1 MNTQKLKIPKL
12 YYAVDGTREPFEV
25 QFSAG
30 DFEGLP
36 LTGPILVKGE
46 LMRVEEGIMLLIQEL
61 QATQAGNCAFCEKPL
76 KQALK
81 SYVSEWLYY
90 EEKPLDYDD
99 SDEALFIDKKQLEID
114 PTEPVRQELVLRLE
128 IAMHCPKT
136 CKVFAEPEK
145 GVKALSGLKDIL

>member
-1 MNTQKLKIPKL
+1 M
-12 YYAVDGTREPFEV
+12 DGTREPFEAHY
-25 QFSAG
+25 SAG
-30 DFEGLP
+30 VFEDLP

-46 LMRVEEGIMLLIQEL
+46 LMRVEEGVMLLIQEL
-61 QATQAGNCAFCEKPL
+61 QATQVGNCAFCEKPL

-81 SYVSEWLYY
+81 FDLSEWLYY

-114 PTEPVRQELVLRLE
+114 PTEPVRQELLLNIG
-128 IAMHCPKT
+128 IAMHCPKP